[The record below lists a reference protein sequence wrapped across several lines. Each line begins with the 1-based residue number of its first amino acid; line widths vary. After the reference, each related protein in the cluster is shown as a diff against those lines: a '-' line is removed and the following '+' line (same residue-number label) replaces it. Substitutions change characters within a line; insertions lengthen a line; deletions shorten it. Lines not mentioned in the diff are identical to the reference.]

1 MVLPM
6 GLEAVV
12 SEIDEKGR
20 REAERI
26 KTEAEAEV
34 KEILTAAQARAEE
47 IKLAVED
54 DVQEKNSNILN
65 QEVSSAGL
73 FVKRELLNTQKQLL
87 DQVYNDAL
95 ASVAALQRDD
105 HKKVL
110 KDLLKKAA
118 KEVKEGVVHCNE
130 RDMPA
135 VKETLENLKTLK
147 GLAPGEAVDIEGG
160 IIVESSDGGLKI
172 DYSYRMFLDRVWE
185 SGLGDVSGILFG

>member
-12 SEIDEKGR
+12 SEIEEKGR

-26 KTEAEAEV
+26 ITEAEAEV
-34 KEILTAAQARAEE
+34 KQILTAAQARAEE
-47 IKLAVED
+47 IKLAVGDE
-54 DVQEKNSNILN
+54 VQERTSSILN

-73 FVKRELLNTQKQLL
+73 LVKRELLNTQKQLL
-87 DQVYNDAL
+87 DQVYNATL
-95 ASVAALQRDD
+95 ATVAAHQEDV

-110 KDLLKKAA
+110 KDLLKNAA
-118 KEVKEGVVHCNE
+118 KDVREGVVHCNK

-135 VKETLENLKTLK
+135 VKEILANLKTLK
-147 GLAPGEAVDIEGG
+147 GLAPGDAVDIEGG

-172 DYSYRMFLDRVWE
+172 DYSYRTFLDREWE
-185 SGLGDVSGILFG
+185 SGLGDVSEILFG